1 MDRSRTGMRG
11 GPTGRHRPIDE
22 RKNRDMSVNP
32 EALGDPPQDADEYLQ
47 EANADDPRSD
57 PGPPARE
64 PAGQEDADQTQRPA
78 GPDPL

>member
-1 MDRSRTGMRG
+1 
-11 GPTGRHRPIDE
+11 
-22 RKNRDMSVNP
+22 MSVNP